1 MARGRSR
8 TGSYTINEHSKHS
21 IVYLTDLHLLDDEVE
36 VVPAGVGEEAR
47 VEGEGDHRDVS
58 LRVLEGEEL
67 GPAVAEL
74 HQARDRDDD
83 QREHLGVGEVVL
95 HLIINGFKTGDLQ
108 SVV

>member
-8 TGSYTINEHSKHS
+8 TGSCTINEHSKHS
-21 IVYLTDLHLLDDEVE
+21 IINLLNPDLHLLDDEVE

-95 HLIINGFKTGDLQ
+95 HLIIN
-108 SVV
+108 